1 MKRGMVVGVAS
12 AAIVVAGL
20 AGCSNSKSNT
30 SSPSATGA
38 AGAPQVIVDG
48 QNQNVT
54 GQVSCTAAGD
64 NINIGI
70 GDPSTGVGAVV
81 TNTNPPAV
89 HSVGLGSVNGV
100 VLGYSD
106 AASNQ
111 AANATATQN
120 GKTYKITGT
129 AAGVDVANS
138 QQAVTKSFEMD
149 MTCP

>member
-1 MKRGMVVGVAS
+1 
-12 AAIVVAGL
+12 
-20 AGCSNSKSNT
+20 
-30 SSPSATGA
+30 
-38 AGAPQVIVDG
+38 
-48 QNQNVT
+48 
-54 GQVSCTAAGD
+54 
-64 NINIGI
+64 
-70 GDPSTGVGAVV
+70 
-81 TNTNPPAV
+81 
-89 HSVGLGSVNGV
+89 V

-111 AANATATQN
+111 AANATAMQN

>member
-1 MKRGMVVGVAS
+1 
-12 AAIVVAGL
+12 
-20 AGCSNSKSNT
+20 
-30 SSPSATGA
+30 
-38 AGAPQVIVDG
+38 
-48 QNQNVT
+48 
-54 GQVSCTAAGD
+54 
-64 NINIGI
+64 
-70 GDPSTGVGAVV
+70 VV